1 MKHTLLITGGAGY
14 IGAQTAWLAL
24 DAGHE
29 VLIVDDLSTGVRG
42 NVPPAAAFVQAD
54 IADRP
59 LMARLMREHGVTAL
73 IHFAAKLVLPESVA
87 KPAMYYRANVGNL
100 CGVLEACEEAG
111 VKRWIFSST
120 AAIYGEAPE
129 PASETT
135 PPSPQSPYGRSKLMA
150 EQALA
155 DAASATGARAI
166 ALRYFNVAGADPDG
180 RTGQSTAHATHLFKV
195 ACQVACGKREALDI
209 NGEDF
214 PTRDGTGLRDY
225 IHVHDLARA
234 HLLALDQLERTADGM
249 MQVINLGSGTG
260 ATVREVVDAVSR
272 AAGQPLPTRRAPR
285 RPGDVAALIA
295 DASLAETKLG
305 WTPRFTIDEIGAHA
319 LTWERRL

>member
-1 MKHTLLITGGAGY
+1 MKGTLLITGGAGY

-24 DAGHE
+24 DAGYE
-29 VLIVDDLSTGVRG
+29 VVIVDDLSTGVRT
-42 NVPPAAAFVQAD
+42 NAPPGAVFVEAD

-59 LMARLMREHGVTAL
+59 LMSRLMREHGVTGM
-73 IHFAAKLVLPESVA
+73 IHFAAKLVLPESVS

-100 CGVLEACEEAG
+100 CAVLEACEEAG
-111 VKRWIFSST
+111 VRRWIFSST

-135 PPSPQSPYGRSKLMA
+135 APSPQSPYGRSKLMA

-155 DAASATGARAI
+155 DAAAATSARAI
-166 ALRYFNVAGADPDG
+166 ALRYFNVAGADPQG
-180 RTGQSTAHATHLFKV
+180 RTGQSTAHATHLVKV

-209 NGEDF
+209 NGDDF

-234 HLLALDQLERTADGM
+234 HLLALDRLEGMADGSM
-249 MQVINLGSGTG
+249 RVINLGSGAG
-260 ATVREVVDAVSR
+260 ATVREVVEAVSR
-272 AAGQPLPTRRAPR
+272 AAGRPLPTRLAPR

-295 DASLAETKLG
+295 DPSLAREELG
-305 WTPRFTIDEIGAHA
+305 WTPQYGIDEIGAHA
-319 LTWERRL
+319 LAWERRL